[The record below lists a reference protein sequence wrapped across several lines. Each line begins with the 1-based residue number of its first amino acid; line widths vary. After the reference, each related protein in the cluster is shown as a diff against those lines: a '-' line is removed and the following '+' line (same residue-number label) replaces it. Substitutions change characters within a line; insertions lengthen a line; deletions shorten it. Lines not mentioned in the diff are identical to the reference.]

1 MGESD
6 GCWFSLSSP
15 FVSIEVVQ
23 KEWLTH
29 VMYSLPP
36 FCSTAFLPFSCLSC
50 SLPVSLCFCLSLPF
64 SSSYVPLVGFTVSII
79 FYTSLCFFLHLS
91 PTPSTPSSSL
101 HLSDYLSFTTFL
113 HICLSIHFS
122 LSPSPPHKLFFKL
135 SHIKRKTHI
144 PWIFIRN
151 LNVVNFSSDFP
162 LSWPLQTHTCV

>member
-15 FVSIEVVQ
+15 FCEHRGRAERVINTRNVLSSSF
-23 KEWLTH
+23 LLH
-29 VMYSLPP
+29 RFSA
-36 FCSTAFLPFSCLSC
+36 FFLPFLFSSCLS
-50 SLPVSLCFCLSLPF
+50 LSLPF

-144 PWIFIRN
+144 PWIYIRN